1 MDYKKIITGM
11 IQVNTYI
18 IHNNVDECLIIDP
31 SDGCGEVLSY
41 LQKENLR
48 PLAILLTHGHFDH
61 IMGIP
66 EILKVY
72 NEAKIYIHDNDKY
85 MLSDPVINRS
95 ARRNIDFMYTGN
107 AEPLTEGKM
116 SIGSFEFNVLHT
128 PGHTQGGCCFV
139 FHNVC
144 FCGDTVFAN
153 SVGRSDFPN
162 GNHDQLIDSI
172 SKKIMTL
179 PPQIILN
186 PGHGNSTTV
195 GTERRSN
202 PYLQDL

>member
-1 MDYKKIITGM
+1 MSCKKMITGM

-18 IHNNVDECLIIDP
+18 IPNDNGDCLIIDP
-31 SDGCGEVLSY
+31 SDGCEEVLSY

-66 EILKVY
+66 EILDMYSDAKV
-72 NEAKIYIHDNDKY
+72 YIHDNDKY
-85 MLSDPVINRS
+85 MLGDPVINRS
-95 ARRNIDFMYTGN
+95 ARRNIDFMYTGDI
-107 AEPLTEGKM
+107 ESLTEGKM
-116 SIGSFEFNVLHT
+116 SIGGFEFSVLHT
-128 PGHTQGGCCFV
+128 PGHTQGGCVFV
-139 FHNVC
+139 FDGVC

-162 GNHDQLIDSI
+162 GDHDQLISSI
-172 SKKIMTL
+172 SEKIMTL
-179 PPQIILN
+179 PPQTTLC
-186 PGHGNSTTV
+186 PGHGGSTTV
-195 GTERRSN
+195 EREKGSN